1 MFKLSIRKT
10 KYQLKGQDTY
20 CTLYFNIKN
29 LWQYLCKGPNG
40 ICVLDKK
47 SGKQYSKFDY
57 KDFRKNFIRDN
68 SPIVRDMKIYMC
80 EAIERY
86 ILTKLEQRGLLVQK
100 SPGDLYQ
107 VTGVA
112 KYNPTDTFDKIK
124 GRRIAYDV
132 AELKLIIIEQA
143 IQQELKLISLQLI
156 DCANWMTWENNP
168 KNINDKRDNILR
180 NIESLV
186 E

>member
-1 MFKLSIRKT
+1 MFKLSIRRT
-10 KYQLKGQDTY
+10 KYELKGQDTY
-20 CTLYFNIKN
+20 CTLYFYVKD
-29 LWQYLCKGPNG
+29 LWKYVCEGPNG
-40 ICVLDKK
+40 ICVLDKNN
-47 SGKQYSKFDY
+47 GKQYSKFDY
-57 KDFRKNFIRDN
+57 KDFRKNFIHDN

-86 ILTKLEQRGLLVQK
+86 ILTKLEQRGLLVRKDQY
-100 SPGDLYQ
+100 SLYQ

-112 KYNPTDTFDKIK
+112 KYNPTDKFDKIT

-132 AELKLIIIEQA
+132 AELKLIIIEEA

-156 DCANWMTWENNP
+156 DCANWMDWENNP
-168 KNINDKRDNILR
+168 KNINNKRDNILK